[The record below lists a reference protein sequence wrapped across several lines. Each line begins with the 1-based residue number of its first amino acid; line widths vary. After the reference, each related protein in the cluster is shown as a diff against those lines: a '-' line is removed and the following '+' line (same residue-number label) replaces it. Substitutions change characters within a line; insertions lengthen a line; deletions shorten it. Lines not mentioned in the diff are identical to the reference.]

1 MSSYIKFV
9 CDYCGRNEI
18 EISAEFERADSIES
32 TRYLLWDY
40 GWNPLDG
47 DMCES
52 CMRDRA

>member
-1 MSSYIKFV
+1 MISYIKFI